1 MGKLAR
7 IGVTLLVVAAAVF
20 AGTWIWDHYLYSP
33 WTRDGRIRADVITIA
48 PDVSGWVTGLSV
60 KNNLAVNKGDPLF
73 TIDDTRYQAKFAES
87 NARLAQERT
96 GWDLARH
103 QYERHQRMAD
113 LQSVSE
119 ESLEAYRIRAEAA
132 KASYQLA
139 QAELD
144 TARIDMERTK
154 VLAPESGIVNNLTL
168 RRGNYVSRGAPVL
181 SLIKSD
187 SFYVTGYFEETK
199 LQLVRV
205 GQKARITL
213 LSGGEKLS
221 GEVVSIARGIADSN
235 TSSDNQMLPQVEQA
249 FNWVRLAQRI
259 PVDITLDTLPDDVNI
274 SAGMTVSIYLET
286 DMEKELEEE

>member
-1 MGKLAR
+1 MGKLVR

-20 AGTWIWDHYLYSP
+20 AGTWVWDHYLYSP

-48 PDVSGWVTGLSV
+48 PDVSGWVTRLSV

-154 VLAPESGIVNNLTL
+154 VLAPESGIVNNPTL

>member
-20 AGTWIWDHYLYSP
+20 AGTWVWDHYLYSP

>member
-1 MGKLAR
+1 MGKLVR

-20 AGTWIWDHYLYSP
+20 AGTWVWDHYLYSP

-154 VLAPESGIVNNLTL
+154 VLAPESGIVNNPTL

>member
-20 AGTWIWDHYLYSP
+20 AGTWVWDHYLYSP

-48 PDVSGWVTGLSV
+48 PDVSGWVTELSV
-60 KNNLAVNKGDPLF
+60 KNNLAVNNGDPLF
-73 TIDDTRYQAKFAES
+73 TIDDARYQAKFAES

-144 TARIDMERTK
+144 SARIDMERTK

-274 SAGMTVSIYLET
+274 SAGMTVSVYLET

>member
-20 AGTWIWDHYLYSP
+20 AGTWVWDHYLYSP

-60 KNNLAVNKGDPLF
+60 KNNLAVDKGDPLF
-73 TIDDTRYQAKFAES
+73 TIDETRYQAKFAES
-87 NARLAQERT
+87 KARLAQERT
-96 GWDLARH
+96 GWDLAKH
-103 QYERHQRMAD
+103 QYERRQRMAD
-113 LQSVSE
+113 RQSISE
-119 ESLEAYRIRAEAA
+119 ESLEAYRIRAETA

-139 QAELD
+139 QAELE

-154 VLAPESGIVNNLTL
+154 VLAPESGIVNNLAL

-235 TSSDNQMLPQVEQA
+235 TSSDNQMLPQVQQA

>member
-7 IGVTLLVVAAAVF
+7 IGLTLFVVVVAIV
-20 AGTWIWDHYLYSP
+20 AGTWVWDHYLYSP

-48 PDVSGWVTGLSV
+48 PDVSGWVTDLNV
-60 KNNLAVNKGDPLF
+60 KNNLLVRKGDPLF
-73 TIDDTRYQAKFAES
+73 AIDDTRYRARFAES
-87 NARLAQERT
+87 SARLAQERT
-96 GWDLARH
+96 GWDLAQH
-103 QYERHQRMAD
+103 QYERRQRMAD
-113 LQSVSE
+113 RQSISE
-119 ESLEAYRIRAEAA
+119 ESLEAYRIRAETA

-144 TARIDMERTK
+144 TARIDLERSTI
-154 VLAPESGIVNNLTL
+154 VAPETGIVNNLTL

-181 SLIKSD
+181 SLIQSD

-199 LQLVRV
+199 LQMVHV

-213 LSGGEKLS
+213 LSGGKKLS
-221 GEVVSIARGIADSN
+221 GKVRSIARGIADSN
-235 TSSDNQMLPQVEQA
+235 TSSDSQMLPQVQQA

-259 PVDITLDTLPDDVNI
+259 PVDIAIDPLPDDVII

-286 DMEKELEEE
+286 DAERTPEDE